1 MFTLVLR
8 SPVVCFSN
16 LVSSCDECTH
26 ADWSQNVY
34 HRHMQPTDKLVM
46 KATMRESFVGRV
58 VCNESRA
65 SNCMHTQFSDNNMA
79 HFFCYFWWR
88 IGRNT
93 FHVFFLLGSFF
104 LVSIFMFLICACF
117 FGPLAVVSDWRRE
130 CVLRHEKSFDFILC
144 TKIGFRLKLIENLHH
159 HYWWPF
165 WRDDF
170 IACSSGKSNI
180 HKYKKGIKRGFLNTT
195 CITCPIIGLYL
206 LLVK

>member
-79 HFFCYFWWR
+79 HFFVAIFD
-88 IGRNT
+88 GESDETLFT
-93 FHVFFLLGSFF
+93 FFFF
-104 LVSIFMFLICACF
+104 LVLFFSFRFLCFWFVLVSLVHLRSCQIDDVNACWDTRNRLILF
-117 FGPLAVVSDWRRE
+117 YAPKLDSDWNW
-130 CVLRHEKSFDFILC
+130 LRI
-144 TKIGFRLKLIENLHH
+144 
-159 HYWWPF
+159 
-165 WRDDF
+165 
-170 IACSSGKSNI
+170 
-180 HKYKKGIKRGFLNTT
+180 
-195 CITCPIIGLYL
+195 CIIIIGGHFGETISLHVRLENQIYINTKKEL
-206 LLVK
+206 KEDS